1 MRMDPHFGC
10 RPTDPV
16 MRPVR
21 VGREMWHHGAM
32 GRLLLLFI
40 VLPATELALLIEFGS
55 RFGTLH
61 TLMLIVLTGMVG
73 ATLARN
79 QGLGLMREIQLEV
92 AAGRL
97 PAGSL
102 VDGVILLVAAA
113 LLVTPGILTDAFGFL
128 CLVPGFRAVA
138 KRILWRRLEVAVR
151 ENRVQVNLNFDP
163 PERTVHD
170 VRDMKE
176 PTRRNSHKGV

>member
-1 MRMDPHFGC
+1 VV
-10 RPTDPV
+10 PV
-16 MRPVR
+16 VH
-21 VGREMWHHGAM
+21 VGHELWHHGAM

-40 VLPATELALLIEFGS
+40 ALPAAELALLIEFGS

-61 TLMLIVLTGMVG
+61 TLMLIVLTGIVG

-79 QGLGLMREIQLEV
+79 QGLGVMREIQEEV

-113 LLVTPGILTDAFGFL
+113 LLMTPGILTDAFGFL
-128 CLVPGFRAVA
+128 CLVPALRTIA
-138 KRILWRRLEVAVR
+138 KRILWSRLEAAVR
-151 ENRVQVNLNFDP
+151 ENRVDVNLHFDP

-170 VRDMKE
+170 VRDV
-176 PTRRNSHKGV
+176 KGKTLRKPPDV